1 MKLRRREK
9 IIIIS
14 ILLSVCLYVMQ
25 LVPVEWRF
33 LAIGG
38 LGIVTYLAAAF
49 ALFDDLQLY
58 EWVTILPFPV
68 LYSLAVGSFYFLLP
82 DSILSKIAILAIF
95 ALGMYAIL
103 LTCNI
108 FSVSKGRTIQLHNAA
123 GAMALFFGLLVSMLL
138 MNTVFSLRLDFWVN
152 GLIAWAAH
160 FPLIYTL
167 SWAVNL
173 ESRIFGDSFLLAS
186 VGALLVGE
194 LTIILSFLP
203 LAEWTSALF
212 VMAFF
217 YLIMG
222 ILQSFLTGKMFRR
235 AVGEHALLAGL
246 VVAAFIIKDARSPC
260 CSVPAVLN
268 RPSNIAAPPTW

>member
-9 IIIIS
+9 IIIVS
-14 ILLSVCLYVMQ
+14 VLLSVCLYVIQ

-38 LGIVTYLAAAF
+38 FGVMTYMMSVF

-58 EWVTILPFPV
+58 EWITILPFPMM
-68 LYSLAVGSFYFLLP
+68 YSIAVGAFYFLLP
-82 DSILSKIAILAIF
+82 GNIFSKIVILVIF
-95 ALGMYAIL
+95 ALGMYGIL

-108 FSVSKGRTIQLHNAA
+108 FSVSKGRTIQLHSAA
-123 GAMALFFGLLVSMLL
+123 GTMALFFGLLVSMLL
-138 MNTVFSLRLDFWVN
+138 MNTFFSLRLPFWAN
-152 GLIAWAAH
+152 GLIAFAVH

-173 ESRIFGDSFLLAS
+173 ESRIFGDAFLLAS

-194 LTIILSFLP
+194 LTTILSFLP

-212 VMAFF
+212 IMAFF

-246 VVAAFIIKDARSPC
+246 VVVAFIAMFPGK
-260 CSVPAVLN
+260 
-268 RPSNIAAPPTW
+268 